1 MRGLTGASSWSDDD
15 AIGSRSRSDRADCY
29 RSPHAFEAKID
40 LSVEEAIG
48 DVARMAQKAS

>member
-1 MRGLTGASSWSDDD
+1 MRGLKGASSWSDDD
-15 AIGSRSRSDRADCY
+15 AIGSRSRSDLAGCY
-29 RSPHAFEAKID
+29 RFPNAFESKID